1 MSTKWEYAWFTSGT
15 HHDVNVVLGWAMAQA
30 NEYGES
36 GWELVNFQLRQN
48 GDELC
53 IMAMLKQ
60 PSTRVEKNVAAKD
73 LARPAKKSLKKAP
86 KKKTPEKTSKK
97 TPEKPSKKKGK

>member
-1 MSTKWEYAWFTSGT
+1 MSTKWEYTWFTSGT

-30 NEYGES
+30 NTYGES
-36 GWELVNFQLRQN
+36 GWELVNFQLRQA

-60 PSTRVEKNVAAKD
+60 PATQIEEKVAATD
-73 LARPAKKSLKKAP
+73 LARASKKTAKKAP
-86 KKKTPEKTSKK
+86 KKAPEKTSKK
-97 TPEKPSKKKGK
+97 TPEKPVKKKGK

>member
-60 PSTRVEKNVAAKD
+60 PSTRVEKKVAAKD
-73 LARPAKKSLKKAP
+73 VAQPLNKTPKKAP
-86 KKKTPEKTSKK
+86 KKTPEKTSKK